1 MPKYVSIY
9 RQKSDENC
17 FEFKKKKP
25 KKPRN
30 NQKNQLKIER
40 KLKQMSVAIL
50 FKCKLQ
56 KPPTVLVAQ

>member
-1 MPKYVSIY
+1 MFQFIDKNPMKIVSNS
-9 RQKSDENC
+9 KD
-17 FEFKKKKP
+17 KP
-25 KKPRN
+25 KK
-30 NQKNQLKIER
+30 NQETKKNQLQIER